1 MKTMSKQGAKNNQGM
16 HPDKLPFTQWKI
28 IENHETDRTIL
39 TKELGIHPLMA
50 KILVNRNFTTVETAQ
65 KFLNS
70 SLKDLH
76 NPFLMK
82 DMQKGVDHL
91 IKAIYQDKKIMIYG
105 DYDADGVTSL
115 VLLVKFLRNIH
126 QKVDFHI
133 PSRMD
138 EGYGLNKNV
147 IDQMRHNQVGL
158 IVTVDC
164 GVSEGEHIA
173 YARNHGIDTIILD
186 HHEIPDTIPT
196 AVAMINPK
204 QAGCIFPF
212 KHLSAVGI
220 VFNFLIALRSQLRK
234 DGFWNNHPYPNL
246 KQYLDI
252 VAMGT
257 IGDIA
262 PLVDENRIFAKFG
275 LDLMTENPRIGIR
288 ALKEV
293 ANIETQVIDSTRAS
307 FCLIPRINAAG
318 RIASAN
324 DAVNLLLTE
333 DINEARIIAQR
344 LDTLNHKRRAMEKEI
359 LHEIIEMMEH
369 DKGINQQHSIVFASD
384 KWHPGVIGIVASRL
398 VDRFGRPAI
407 IISMKDG
414 IGKGSGRSLR
424 GFNIYQGLKECEPLL
439 ISYGGHRFAAGI
451 SIHESNVDEFALHFD
466 EAARSEISYD
476 GDFVAETLIDT
487 QCDLDELSHSFLTEM
502 NSMAPYGSKNPE
514 PVLCVKN
521 ASIGMSSVVGN
532 NHLRMRIHK
541 DGTSRNSIWFSKG
554 QLIETL
560 ADQTMDIAFTPQF
573 NHWNGTVDI
582 QLKLIDVAFPKVS
595 NL

>member
-1 MKTMSKQGAKNNQGM
+1 MSKQWAKNNDQGM
-16 HPDKLPFTQWKI
+16 QFDKLPLTQWKI
-28 IENHETDRTIL
+28 TENHDTDKTIL
-39 TKELGIHPLMA
+39 IKELGIHPLLA
-50 KILVNRNFTTVETAQ
+50 QILINRNLTTVETAQ

-91 IKAIYQDKKIMIYG
+91 IKAIYQDKRIMIYG

-126 QKVDFHI
+126 KKVDFYI

-138 EGYGLNKNV
+138 EGYGLNKSV
-147 IDQMRHNQVGL
+147 IDQMRCNQVGL

-173 YARNHGIDTIILD
+173 YAHNHGIDTIILD
-186 HHEIPDTIPT
+186 HHEIPDTMPA
-196 AVAMINPK
+196 AVAIINPK
-204 QAGCIFPF
+204 QADCTFPF

-234 DGFWNNHPYPNL
+234 NGFWNNRPYPNL

-252 VAMGT
+252 VALGT

-275 LDLMTENPRIGIR
+275 LDLMTENPRVGIR
-288 ALKEV
+288 ALKE
-293 ANIETQVIDSTRAS
+293 AAGMETQIIDSTKAS

-318 RIASAN
+318 RVASAS

-333 DINEARIIAQR
+333 DIEEARTISQR
-344 LDTLNHKRRAMEKEI
+344 LDALNHKRRTMEKEI
-359 LHEIIEMMEH
+359 LHEIIEMMSK
-369 DKGINQQHSIVFASD
+369 DRGNQQHSIVFASD

-414 IGKGSGRSLR
+414 IGKGSGRSVR
-424 GFNIYQGLKECEPLL
+424 GFNLYQSLKECEYLL

-451 SIHESNVDEFALHFD
+451 SIHESKVDEFAMLFN
-466 EAARSEISYD
+466 EAARSEISNR
-476 GDFVAETLIDT
+476 DFVAETLIDT
-487 QCDLDELSHSFLTEM
+487 QCDLDELSYNFITEM
-502 NSMAPYGSKNPE
+502 NSLAPYGSKNPE
-514 PVLCVKN
+514 PVLCIKN
-521 ASIGMSSVVGN
+521 ASIGTSSVVGN

-541 DGTSRNSIWFSKG
+541 DGTSCNSIWFSKG
-554 QLIETL
+554 ELIETMT
-560 ADQTMDIAFTPQF
+560 DQIMDIAFTPQL
-573 NHWNGTVDI
+573 NYWNGSAGI
-582 QLKLIDVAFPKVS
+582 QLKLIDAAFPNAS
-595 NL
+595 TLCP

>member
-1 MKTMSKQGAKNNQGM
+1 MTKQGAKNNNQGT
-16 HPDKLPFTQWKI
+16 HPDKLPLTQWKI
-28 IENHETDRTIL
+28 TEDHDTDKTTLI
-39 TKELGIHPLMA
+39 KELGIHPLLA
-50 KILVNRNFTTVETAQ
+50 RILVNRNFTTVETVQ

-91 IKAIYQDKKIMIYG
+91 IKAIYQNKKIMIYG

-115 VLLVKFLRNIH
+115 VLLVKFLQNFH

-138 EGYGLNKNV
+138 EGYGLNKSV
-147 IDQMRHNQVGL
+147 IDQMKQNQVSL
-158 IVTVDC
+158 IITVDC
-164 GVSEGEHIA
+164 GVSEDEHIA
-173 YARNHGIDTIILD
+173 YARNYGIDTIVLD
-186 HHEIPDTIPT
+186 HHEIPDTLPQAI
-196 AVAMINPK
+196 AIINPK
-204 QAGCIFPF
+204 QTDCIFPF

-252 VAMGT
+252 VALGT

-275 LDLMTENPRIGIR
+275 LELMTENPRIGIR

-293 ANIETQVIDSTRAS
+293 AGIESQVIDSTRAS

-333 DINEARIIAQR
+333 DMDEARTIAQR
-344 LDTLNHKRRAMEKEI
+344 LETLNHKRRAMEKEI
-359 LHEIIEMMEH
+359 FHEIIEMMSH
-369 DKGINQQHSIVFASD
+369 DRGGNQQYSIVFASD

-414 IGKGSGRSLR
+414 IGKGSGRSVR

-439 ISYGGHRFAAGI
+439 LSYGGHRFAAGI
-451 SIHESNVDEFALHFD
+451 SIHERDVAEFSLLFD
-466 EAARSEISYD
+466 EAARNKISH
-476 GDFVAETLIDT
+476 GEFVAETLIDT
-487 QCDLDELSHSFLTEM
+487 QCDLDELSYDFLTEM
-502 NSMAPYGSKNPE
+502 NNMAPYGSRNPE

-521 ASIGMSSVVGN
+521 ASIGTSSVVGN

-554 QLIETL
+554 QLIETIT
-560 ADQTMDIAFTPQF
+560 DQVMDIAFTPQF
-573 NHWNGTVDI
+573 NYWNGTTDI
-582 QLKLIDVAFPKVS
+582 QLKLVDVSFPDVS
-595 NL
+595 SGLWP